1 MKLIE
6 CDGEFQRI
14 MDVIKE
20 QMEITMI
27 YNKRTTREGRV
38 NISNARDHV
47 PAAERNNRTITEA
60 F

>member
-1 MKLIE
+1 M
-6 CDGEFQRI
+6 
-14 MDVIKE
+14 VVKE

-27 YNKRTTREGRV
+27 YNERTTREGRV

-47 PAAERNNRTITEA
+47 SAAERNNRTIEEA